1 MVNPQPPRSISGQ
14 VFRLD
19 NLPLSGGGF
28 TVHAFDVVSPTETVP
43 LGSPVSLQANGNYQI
58 NYTWQVTP
66 SRKRPN
72 LLIRVFNPQGMVV
85 GETRKDGANPQDI
98 LNITVN
104 FPAPPPPTFTLY
116 CTLRDRSTNA
126 TVPNLRVNAAFLVNN
141 QPLLTRSGT
150 TDTQGGVPFT
160 LERSLFSSVPTG
172 QTITVTFQVYQGTQ
186 PLQTTTTISNLQLE
200 DQKAEIL
207 ITIPLP
213 PKNYLVKGTVRQSNG
228 VALSGAI
235 VHIVDWDR
243 AGEDPLVVTRTNAN
257 GYYEGRFTAEQFRSS
272 EREVGGPDLIVRVYN
287 DQGQLLATSPRKNN
301 SQPEETIDLIVQV
314 IEPAPQEDRFVVK
327 GHIYQ
332 GNGSALTGILVR
344 AVDRDLRS
352 EQLLGQ
358 QTTDATGYYE
368 ITYTRAQFRRTEK
381 ANADL
386 LLRLVSPTNQ
396 AIQSVT
402 FTTDSGAPLETL
414 TDTNSDGNPIRLSIW
429 FNAPPVAV
437 INATVTDALYQG
449 LSEYDRYFQEL
460 TPLLESVSI
469 AALTEADITF
479 LAAETKIDAQHINYL
494 KIASQLQS
502 QTQISAPVY
511 YGLFRQN
518 LPTDLAL
525 LLVREPVEW
534 RSALKQSLADNIIP
548 NSIQAEIDA
557 IVTQLQALL
566 PTYVAGG
573 ISGHTDNPLV
583 TFLNTVLPNSQLRQT
598 FATAYANYDGKD
610 SEAFW
615 QNLKTQPGFANG
627 VAESVQF
634 TLQANTLTQN
644 YLPLVRVLQQE
655 QQRGT
660 VRAIADLARLDEAG
674 WLRLL
679 NTTLDGKPVGTPA
692 SIPGATPQEKARNY
706 AKGLTQLNEALF
718 PTVAIAAR
726 LEQDTIPGKQDI
738 LTFLANNPDFSLEQT
753 PFQQYLA
760 AHPNALQGIQNPDAI
775 AATQRIFYIV
785 PRFELMKPLL
795 ADRLTSALEITRLG
809 ETQFV
814 QRYEQPLGGTAQ
826 AQLIYQRAEARTGYA
841 LALLSTHNAA
851 FNGIKPWV
859 IPSLTPEALQP
870 DRGVDPSLL
879 PTLEVLFG
887 SLTTCECEHCRSVYS
902 PAAYLTDGLNFLK
915 RSNLLD
921 DFRRRRPDIGAI
933 ELTCA
938 NTHTPLP
945 YIDLVNEVLER
956 AITGGLNATSYQTTR
971 TAAELLAAPEHITE
985 EIYNTTLKQ
994 AVYPQESPFDL
1005 WWETARVYLKHL
1017 GSSRD
1022 EVMQLFRPEITTEL
1036 HWEKLGLSPAE
1047 GAIVVSSDISEAGV
1061 RRFYSSDPSFDL
1073 TRLNQVPELLDR
1085 ANISYQELL
1094 DVLDSRLINPERS
1107 VSLSDP
1113 RNVDDCDLS
1122 KYTLIGL
1129 TPVFLD
1135 RLHRFL
1141 RLRRALGWSIA
1152 ELDRAIAATGSVAI
1166 DDSLLSK
1173 IAAIQQLS
1181 LTLNAPI
1188 SELLNLWSTLT
1199 LSGFNEDLR
1208 LARILRLQARELP
1221 ILRQLLGE
1229 PIEAGNSAI
1238 TVSFIERL
1246 DAIRNSRFSIAQLS
1260 YLYLHHPDAVAA
1272 LEPGDEQLRAMIR
1285 TLRSRLKTQPDAP
1298 VSIPTLEDQLRAEF
1312 TADVQ
1317 KISAERI
1324 TNLTSNQIEEALTFL
1339 RSRQEDTPE
1348 NRVKIDTLFGEFL
1361 DRSEA
1366 YSILLGE
1373 TNFQLKFAYVLEPL
1387 KNFRLRQEIEQLLK
1401 QFLPDE
1407 IVSQAITFLTIPQND
1422 TPENRVAIARF
1433 FGKFLD
1439 PSVASVELL
1448 RTVDRNPIAS
1458 AKMEYVLKQGLYY
1471 LQQRDLVIQTLADT
1485 LRLDPQIM
1493 RWLTEGYLSSAATDF
1508 VRPAIADFLNL
1519 PSNETAS
1526 PGNETIPINLQTT
1539 FCRLHKIALLI
1550 QGFEL
1555 TVDELQYFV
1564 SSGVLNLSQLPLASP
1579 EDSSTAFQQW
1589 EQISAFH
1596 RLRDSLPKRKT
1607 RLIEVLTTTN
1617 EEEAKTKLTETTG
1630 WTATEISSLNF
1641 PTDFQ
1646 DIARLMRL
1654 QQQIHLSRRLGISIN
1669 QLANWA
1675 SNSPSAEQAKEI
1687 QEVVKAKYDQKQ
1699 WLITSRP
1706 LEDKLR
1712 EQRRIALIAY
1722 LIHRPEL
1729 WFPGASAN
1737 RPANANMLYEHFLID
1752 VEMSACQLTSRV
1764 RQAIAAVQLFIQRCL
1779 MGLEGS
1785 LEIAPTLARQWETW
1799 MKTYRYWEANRKI
1812 FVYPENWIEPELRDD
1827 KSPFFKT
1834 LENALLQNDVTQE
1847 TVENAFYRYLEQL
1860 NEVAR
1865 LEIVGMYVEEEARI
1879 IHVFGRTPGIPHRY
1893 YYRRLI
1899 STAQT
1904 SWLSGHWTAWE
1915 KVELD
1920 IEGDHLIPVIWNRR
1934 LYLFWAIFTDKTERT
1949 ELNENASASER
1960 QPKNYWEIQLAYS
1973 EYRNDQWSAKTISK
1987 SSLNSSRFQN
1997 KFRRIYQTR
2006 DFYFRTIFVH
2016 NELVIIWY
2024 ILYYSEGRFTF
2035 SNCGGNCTATPDN
2048 DRLFTLHPGNLDREA
2063 MGFLER
2069 EGDTLINNSFSLFD
2083 GGLETINE
2091 SSLGGNFRELSRR
2104 SSEIT
2109 ALVFNTTPTG
2119 IYNLVPPHQQ
2129 LEFNAARL
2137 PFFYRD
2143 NQRNLFVVKDEI
2155 PKRWQATD
2163 AIVKLPTIGGSVK
2176 NTQPGRVL
2184 SGIDLQV
2191 FSNSSGLSSNLQPA
2205 LLPLQNQINTL
2216 SVPWLD
2222 LFVSTFATNSKRY
2235 IFSSFYHP
2243 YVCLFIKQLNQFGI
2257 AALLNPSPDPAGAI
2271 STEPEESKLRRQRNK
2286 HEFFAT
2292 DYQPNRDIVAPD
2304 YLDPVED
2311 IDFSPNGAY
2320 SLYNWELFFHAPLLV
2335 ADRLMQNQQ
2344 FAEAQKWFHYIFDP
2358 TVGDDRTVNKPDPA
2372 RFWKIRPFYEI
2383 ANDRQTIDQL
2393 MRALNQGDPQ
2403 LVQQVT
2409 EWRNDPFNPHRIAR
2423 MRTTAYM
2430 KTVVMKYLDNLIA
2443 WGDNLFQQ
2451 DTQETVAEATQI
2463 YILAANILG
2472 PKPPIVPPRGTP
2484 PARTFDELEP
2494 NLDKF
2499 SNALV
2504 RLEEQL
2510 PVFES
2515 NIRDGDRPRLPEV
2528 LYFCI
2533 PANDKLLNYW
2543 DVVGDRLFKIRHC
2556 MNIEGI
2562 VRQLPLFEPP
2572 IDPALL
2578 VRAKALGV
2586 DLRDVLAG
2594 GVSLSPYR
2602 FNIML
2607 QKANELCAEVK
2618 ALGTALLSAY
2628 EKRDAEAL
2636 ARLRSEHEIRMLNE
2650 MRQIRQWQLDEATRT
2665 KEGLEKSQEQITE
2678 RRNFYRDIAFMNESE
2693 KAQTAHLHDAHGFEL
2708 SAQIINATASVAHLI
2723 PNLDIGTSGWAGSP
2737 VFTAMF
2743 GGSNV
2748 GSATQAAAD
2757 VLKVIASQYAF
2768 EAQMS
2773 GIVGGYQRRWDEWKL
2788 QERLANIEL
2797 RQIEKQL
2804 AAAQIRI
2811 EIARKEL
2818 ENHDR
2823 QRQNAR
2829 EIDEYMR
2836 SKFTNQELYD
2846 WMVSEIAAIYFQ
2858 SYQLAYETARRAEQ
2872 AYRFERGLTDSSF
2885 IRFGQWDSLRRGL
2898 MSGERLQLDLRRLE
2912 MAYLN
2917 ENQREFELTKH
2928 ISLALLNPFA
2938 LIALKET
2945 GRCFINLP
2953 EKIFDLDYPGHY
2965 FRRIKS
2971 VSLTLPCV
2979 VGPYTSI
2986 SCTLRLLKNSI
2997 RTNTNDAD
3005 NANNYP
3011 RKTEE
3016 EDDRFIENN
3025 IPVKAIAASNAQ
3037 NDSGVFELS
3046 FRDERYLPFEGAGAI
3061 SQWSLE
3067 LFNDN
3072 SSNFGKDLRQFDYST
3087 ITDAILHI
3095 KYTAREDAGAFKN
3108 GAIANLKE
3116 QIDAAQ
3122 IIGSVRLF
3130 SLRHEFP
3137 TEWAKFKSVKIEGAT
3152 TTAPLTL
3159 NLRSEHYPF
3168 WSQGRLE
3175 AVKQM
3180 DLFAKTAKNT
3190 VDISTT
3196 NTDGTVSTATLVTAP
3211 SVGDLRTSKLTEPLP
3226 KPIGQFTLYLNDNSM
3241 EDLWLVLRW
3250 GKAD

>member
-1 MVNPQPPRSISGQ
+1 MVNPQPTRTVSGQ
-14 VFRLD
+14 VLRTNNTPFGE
-19 NLPLSGGGF
+19 PGF
-28 TVHAFDVVSPTETVP
+28 TVRAFDAISASNIVALGNPIP
-43 LGSPVSLQANGNYQI
+43 LQTNGSYRIS
-58 NYTWQVTP
+58 YTWQSTGG
-66 SRKRPN
+66 RKSPN
-72 LLIRVFNPQGMVV
+72 LLVRVFNPQGTSV
-85 GETRKDGANPQDI
+85 GEATKPFAGMQEN
-98 LNITVN
+98 LNVTVN
-104 FPAPPPPTFTLY
+104 VPPPP
-116 CTLRDRSTNA
+116 
-126 TVPNLRVNAAFLVNN
+126 
-141 QPLLTRSGT
+141 
-150 TDTQGGVPFT
+150 
-160 LERSLFSSVPTG
+160 
-172 QTITVTFQVYQGTQ
+172 
-186 PLQTTTTISNLQLE
+186 
-200 DQKAEIL
+200 
-207 ITIPLP
+207 P
-213 PKNYLVKGTVRQSNG
+213 PPQNYLVKGTVRQSNG
-228 VALSGAI
+228 VALAGAI
-235 VHIVDWDR
+235 VHADNVKSGSDR
-243 AGEDPLVVTRTNAN
+243 LGTTKTNN
-257 GYYEGRFTAEQFRSS
+257 SGQYEIRYTLASGASN
-272 EREVGGPDLIVRVYN
+272 PDLIVSVYN
-287 DQGQLLATSPRKNN
+287 EQEQQLAVSPRKNN
-301 SQPEETIDLIVQV
+301 AQLEETIDLTV
-314 IEPAPQEDRFVVK
+314 ILPEPEPQFVVK

-332 GNGSALTGILVR
+332 ADGLALAGIIVR
-344 AVDRDLRS
+344 AFDRDLRS

-358 QTTDATGYYE
+358 QTTNSTGYYE
-368 ITYTRAQFRRTEK
+368 ISYTRAQFRRAEK

-386 LLRLVSPTNQ
+386 VLRLVSPTNQ
-396 AIQSVT
+396 EIQAVT
-402 FTTDSGAPLETL
+402 LTTGDGTPLETL
-414 TDTNSDGNPIRLSIW
+414 TYPGSDGNPIRLSIW

-437 INATVTDALYQG
+437 INATVKDERYQG
-449 LSEYDRYFQEL
+449 LSEYDRNLNEL
-460 TPLLESVSI
+460 APLLENVSI
-469 AALTEADITF
+469 SSLTDADITF
-479 LAAETKIDAQHINYL
+479 LAAETKIDAQHISYL
-494 KIASQLQS
+494 KIANELQS
-502 QTQISAPVY
+502 QTQISAPAY

-525 LLVREPVEW
+525 LLIREPQEW

-548 NSIQAEIDA
+548 NSIEATIDA

-573 ISGHTDNPLV
+573 ISGHTDNPLAAV
-583 TFLNTVLPNSQLRQT
+583 LSTVLPDSKLRQT
-598 FATAYANYDGKD
+598 FAAAYANYDGKD
-610 SEAFW
+610 SDAFW

-634 TLQANTLTQN
+634 TLQANTFTQN
-644 YLPLVRVLQQE
+644 YLPLIRVLQQE

-660 VRAIADLARLDEAG
+660 VGAIADLARLDEAG

-679 NTTLDGKPVGTPA
+679 NTTLDGKPVGTPDY
-692 SIPGATPQEKARNY
+692 IPGATPEEKAQNY
-706 AKGLTQLNEALF
+706 AKGLTQLSEALF
-718 PTVAIAAR
+718 PTVAIAAN
-726 LEQDTIPGKQDI
+726 LERDTLPGKQDI
-738 LTFLANNPDFSLEQT
+738 LTFLARNPEFSLEQT
-753 PFQQYLA
+753 PFQQYLVT
-760 AHPNALQGIQNPDAI
+760 HPKALEGIQNPDSI
-775 AATQRIFYIV
+775 AAVQRIFYV
-785 PRFELMKPLL
+785 APRFELMKPLL
-795 ADRLTSALEITRLG
+795 ADRLNSAFDITRLG
-809 ETQFV
+809 ETQFI

-826 AQLIYQRAEARTGYA
+826 AQLIYQQAEARTGYA
-841 LALLSTHNAA
+841 LALLSTHNAT
-851 FNGIKPWV
+851 FNDIKPWV
-859 IPSLTPEALQP
+859 IPSLTLTPEALQP
-870 DRGVDPSLL
+870 DKGVDPTLI

-887 SLTTCECEHCRSVYS
+887 SLTTCECEHCRSLYS

-915 RSNLLD
+915 QANLLD
-921 DFRRRRPDIGAI
+921 DLRRRRPDIGAI

-945 YIDLVNEVLER
+945 YIDLVNEVLEQ
-956 AITGGLNATSYQTTR
+956 AITGGLDEAYQTTR

-985 EIYNTTLKQ
+985 EIYNTTLQ
-994 AVYPQESPFDL
+994 AAVYPQELPFDL
-1005 WWETARVYLKHL
+1005 GWETARVYLKHL
-1017 GSSRD
+1017 GSSRY
-1022 EVMQLFRPEITTEL
+1022 EVMQLFRPEITTDL

-1047 GAIVVSSDISEAGV
+1047 GAIVVGMMAIGDIGLTLPQFYGYPSGISDSEFTSNLSQVSEFLKRSNISY
-1061 RRFYSSDPSFDL
+1061 R
-1073 TRLNQVPELLDR
+1073 ELLD
-1085 ANISYQELL
+1085 LL
-1094 DVLDSRLINPERS
+1094 DSTFVNPERS
-1107 VSLSDP
+1107 VNLDAP
-1113 RNVDDCDLS
+1113 EDADCNL
-1122 KYTLIGL
+1122 TLYRLENL
-1129 TPVFLD
+1129 TAAFLD

-1229 PIEAGNSAI
+1229 PIEAGNPAI

-1246 DAIRNSRFSIAQLS
+1246 DAIRHSHFSIAQLS
-1260 YLYLHHPDAVAA
+1260 YLYLHNADAVAA

-1317 KISAERI
+1317 KIPAERI
-1324 TNLTSNQIEEALTFL
+1324 TNLTSTQIEESLTFL
-1339 RSRQEDTPE
+1339 RSNQEDTPE

-1373 TNFQLKFAYVLEPL
+1373 TDSQIKLAYVLELL
-1387 KNFRLRQEIEQLLK
+1387 KIFRLRQEIEHLLK

-1407 IVSQAITFLTIPQND
+1407 IVSQAITFLTNAQND
-1422 TPENRVAIARF
+1422 TPENQAAIARF

-1439 PSVASVELL
+1439 PSVARIELL
-1448 RTVDRNPIAS
+1448 NTGDRNPIVS
-1458 AKMEYVLKQGLYY
+1458 TKMEYVLKQGLYY

-1485 LRLDPQIM
+1485 LRLDPQIT
-1493 RWLTEGYLSSAATDF
+1493 RWLIEDYLSSSANSAY
-1508 VRPAIADFLNL
+1508 PAIADFLNL
-1519 PSNETAS
+1519 PSDETAS

-1539 FCRLHKIALLI
+1539 FRRLHKIALLI
-1550 QGFEL
+1550 QGFEF

-1589 EQISAFH
+1589 EQMSAFH

-1641 PTDFQ
+1641 SADFQ
-1646 DIARLMRL
+1646 NIARLKRL
-1654 QQQIHLSRRLGISIN
+1654 QQQINLSRRIGIAIN
-1669 QLANWA
+1669 QLTTWA
-1675 SNSPSAEQAKEI
+1675 TNPPSSEQAKEI
-1687 QEVVKAKYDQKQ
+1687 QEAVKAKYEEKQ
-1699 WLITSRP
+1699 WLTIARP

-1712 EQRRIALIAY
+1712 EQRRIALVAY

-1729 WFPGASAN
+1729 WLSEEIINQLNEQN
-1737 RPANANMLYEHFLID
+1737 RQADANMLYEHFLID

-1785 LEIAPTLARQWETW
+1785 LEIAPNLSRQWETW

-1860 NEVAR
+1860 NDIAR
-1865 LEIVGMYVEEEARI
+1865 LEIIGMYVEEEARI
-1879 IHVFGRTPGIPHRY
+1879 IHVFGRTSGIPHRY

-1899 STAQT
+1899 STNPT
-1904 SWLSGHWTAWE
+1904 SWLSGNWTAWE

-1934 LYLFWAIFTDKTERT
+1934 LYLFWAIFTEKAEQDRVPEEPDNDSDCINGQPAPTDETPEQRCDRRAREREARSQQRT
-1949 ELNENASASER
+1949 PNR
-1960 QPKNYWEIQLAYS
+1960 YWEIQLAYS
-1973 EYRNDQWSAKTISK
+1973 EYRNGQWSAKTISE
-1987 SSLNSSRFQN
+1987 SSLNSSRAQN
-1997 KFRRIYQTR
+1997 QFRRDIYQTR
-2006 DFYFRTIFVH
+2006 EFYFRTMLVH
-2016 NELVIIWY
+2016 DELVIIWY
-2024 ILYYSEGRFTF
+2024 IQAYSEGRFTF

-2083 GGLETINE
+2083 GALETINE
-2091 SSLGGNFRELSRR
+2091 SSFEVNLRELLLR
-2104 SSEIT
+2104 SLEIK

-2119 IYNLVPPHQQ
+2119 IYSLVSPHQQ

-2143 NQRNLFVVKDEI
+2143 SQRNLFVVKDEI

-2163 AIVKLPTIGGSVK
+2163 AIVKLPTIGDSVK
-2176 NTQPGRVL
+2176 NTQPLRVL
-2184 SGIDLQV
+2184 SGIDLEV
-2191 FSNSSGLSSNLQPA
+2191 SANSSGLSSNLQPVMRPTQTLIGFLGLTGLDSIFIPA
-2205 LLPLQNQINTL
+2205 LFANT
-2216 SVPWLD
+2216 
-2222 LFVSTFATNSKRY
+2222 KRY
-2235 IFSSFYHP
+2235 IFSSFHHP
-2243 YVCLFIKQLNQFGI
+2243 YICLFIKQLNQFGI
-2257 AALLNPSPDPAGAI
+2257 AGLLNPSPDRAGAI
-2271 STEPEESKLRRQRNK
+2271 STESEESKLRRQRN
-2286 HEFFAT
+2286 HLEFFAN
-2292 DYQPNRDIVAPD
+2292 DYQPNRDVVAPE
-2304 YLDPVED
+2304 YLDPVEE
-2311 IDFSPNGAY
+2311 IDFSSNGAY
-2320 SLYNWELFFHAPLLV
+2320 SLYNWELFFHTPLLV

-2358 TVGDDRTVNKPDPA
+2358 TVGNDPTVDKPDPA

-2383 ANDRQTIDQL
+2383 ANDRQTIDRL
-2393 MRALNQGDPQ
+2393 MRTLNSGNPQ
-2403 LVQQVT
+2403 LIQQVT

-2423 MRTTAYM
+2423 TRITAYM

-2515 NIRDGDRPRLPEV
+2515 NIRDGDRPILPEV

-2543 DVVGDRLFKIRHC
+2543 NVVGDRLFKIRHC

-2572 IDPALL
+2572 IDPTLL

-2618 ALGTALLSAY
+2618 ALGAALLSAY

-2636 ARLRSEHEIRMLNE
+2636 ARLRSEHEIRLLDVMKE
-2650 MRQIRQWQLDEATRT
+2650 VRQKQLEEAKET
-2665 KEGLEKSQEQITE
+2665 KASLEISRETITE
-2678 RRNFYRDIAFMNESE
+2678 RLNFYRDIEYMNAEE
-2693 KAQTAHLHDAHGFEL
+2693 
-2708 SAQIINATASVAHLI
+2708 TASLSLGTASSILGLIANGMSVGGASGSLI
-2723 PNLDIGTSGWAGSP
+2723 PDITIGIAGWAGSP
-2737 VFTAMF
+2737 MTIATT
-2743 GGSNV
+2743 GGQQASNV
-2748 GSATQAAAD
+2748 AGSWA
-2757 VLKVIASQYAF
+2757 KAF
-2768 EAQMS
+2768 EMLS
-2773 GIVGGYQRRWDEWKL
+2773 GYTNILASLTGTMGSYKRRWDEWKL
-2788 QERLANIEL
+2788 QERLAQKEL
-2797 RQIEKQL
+2797 
-2804 AAAQIRI
+2804 AQIDKQI
-2811 EIARKEL
+2811 AVAEIREQIAQKEL

-2829 EIDEYMR
+2829 EVDDYMR

-2872 AYRFERGLTDSSF
+2872 AYRFERGLTDSNF

-2953 EKIFDLDYPGHY
+2953 EEIFDLDYPGHY

-2979 VGPYTSI
+2979 VGLYTTI

-2997 RTNTNDAD
+2997 RINTKNGD
-3005 NANNYP
+3005 NGYP
-3011 RKTEE
+3011 RNTDDQGLAAD
-3016 EDDRFIENN
+3016 DDRFIENN

-3072 SSNFGKDLRQFDYST
+3072 SSNFGKDLRQFDYGT
-3087 ITDAILHI
+3087 ISDAILHI

-3108 GAIANLKE
+3108 AAVAHLRSYFSQDGATPSLRMFNLRQE
-3116 QIDAAQ
+3116 FPTQWHRFLNPTNPAD
-3122 IIGSVRLF
+3122 GNVFELEMSPSLF
-3130 SLRHEFP
+3130 SLRD
-3137 TEWAKFKSVKIEGAT
+3137 KDK
-3152 TTAPLTL
+3152 TL
-3159 NLRSEHYPF
+3159 KVNSIALLARC
-3168 WSQGRLE
+3168 
-3175 AVKQM
+3175 
-3180 DLFAKTAKNT
+3180 
-3190 VDISTT
+3190 T
-3196 NTDGTVSTATLVTAP
+3196 N
-3211 SVGDLRTSKLTEPLP
+3211 VGSYDVEIEPLP
-3226 KPIGQFTLYLNDNSM
+3226 EESIAMTLPPVNQYGGLHFSQTGVEIDLVPTDLPVKWQFKMTRSGGGNLQEDPLKKVM
-3241 EDLWLVLRW
+3241 EVEELLMVLGYEW
-3250 GKAD
+3250 EPSGGGV